1 MSVRKRPS
9 SVKNIDAFIEGEINT
24 NKNKKED
31 KHTISLRLPSKLYVQ
46 MTKTIEEMPV
56 STSINQWITQAVLE
70 KLKKDTKMV
79 S

>member
-9 SVKNIDAFIEGEINT
+9 SVKNIDDFIEGEKLT

-31 KHTISLRLPSKLYVQ
+31 KHTISLRLPSKLYAQ
-46 MTKTIEEMPV
+46 MHKTIEEMPV
-56 STSINQWITQAVLE
+56 SISINQWITQAVLE
-70 KLKKDTKMV
+70 KVKKDTETV